1 MSCPLHFSWLNYGF
15 AIFCKSICRKRGV
28 SIFFKSIWHQSSPQ
42 FSTNNRA
49 YVSATGLK
57 QTVMKGE
64 RCLIF
69 TESSKRTSQF
79 EAYILLLSAFWKRKQ
94 NFWVDNEK
102 NLSEAATDRLLEQF
116 VTGEVDMDMGT
127 GCSSKSKVHFL
138 HPKMAIFSDLG
149 CKKMGPN
156 EKTDTTFCRQLYPKT
171 LDETLVSYEYHYRVS
186 FGQILKI
193 SYFRLIFGRFPIM
206 ISQNQN
212 PMLHSVNFWDKNLIL
227 VFGFLTYRDS

>member
-1 MSCPLHFSWLNYGF
+1 MSCPLHFSGLNYGF
-15 AIFCKSICRKRGV
+15 AIFCKLICPKRGA

-79 EAYILLLSAFWKRKQ
+79 EAYITLLSAFWKRKQ
-94 NFWVDNEK
+94 NFWVDNKK

-116 VTGEVDMDMGT
+116 VTGEVDMDVGT
-127 GCSSKSKVHFL
+127 GCGHLFTFTDIVDIGIEETFPPLWPSPIQTQYSQRDYLVHSGSW
-138 HPKMAIFSDLG
+138 IFFGYLWI
-149 CKKMGPN
+149 
-156 EKTDTTFCRQLYPKT
+156 FI
-171 LDETLVSYEYHYRVS
+171 EYNGY
-186 FGQILKI
+186 
-193 SYFRLIFGRFPIM
+193 
-206 ISQNQN
+206 
-212 PMLHSVNFWDKNLIL
+212 
-227 VFGFLTYRDS
+227 FLTGYDQAPLSYSQRDYLDHPSPE